1 MTVVTIFVS
10 DMDRAVEFYTSVLGM
25 KLEHRFGNEWASLKT
40 QDGVNVGLHPA
51 SKESP
56 AGRRGSITIG
66 FEVRESIKK
75 AVTEMKQKGVKF
87 VTTITDDK
95 QVKAAHF
102 QDPDGNEMY
111 LVEVQREWQ
120 QA

>member
-1 MTVVTIFVS
+1 
-10 DMDRAVEFYTSVLGM
+10 
-25 KLEHRFGNEWASLKT
+25 
-40 QDGVNVGLHPA
+40 VNVGLHPA

-56 AGRRGSITIG
+56 AGRKGSITIG
-66 FEVRESIKK
+66 FEVRESIQK

-87 VTTITDDK
+87 LTPITDDK

-111 LVEVQREWQ
+111 IVEVQPQWQ